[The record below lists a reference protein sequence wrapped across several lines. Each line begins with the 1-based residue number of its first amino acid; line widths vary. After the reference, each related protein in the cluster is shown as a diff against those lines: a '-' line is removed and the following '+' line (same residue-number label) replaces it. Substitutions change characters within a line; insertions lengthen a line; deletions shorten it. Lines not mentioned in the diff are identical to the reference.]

1 MSRKQRQQGEEPKQ
15 RRAGS
20 SVLLIMLI
28 VIAVHV
34 GITVWAAHNRKK
46 NYGTTQGLS
55 VLALAFII
63 MLWCPPF
70 NVLGLVGSLVLILLN
85 KQIRGITEG

>member
-1 MSRKQRQQGEEPKQ
+1 MYDKKSQDGAKQKRS
-15 RRAGS
+15 GS

-34 GITVWAAHNRKK
+34 GITIWAASTRSTKYANS
-46 NYGTTQGLS
+46 TALS
-55 VLALAFII
+55 TLFLAFII

-70 NVLGLVGSLVLILLN
+70 NILGLVGSLVMILLHSSIN
-85 KQIRGITEG
+85 PQ